1 MKKESKKEKITAEKN
16 VQTNIKEVKP
26 KRKRKFKRY
35 IILYIAIFGFTLY
48 AAITIINQNIEINK
62 KKEELAALEEQL
74 SIVEIENDYLEE
86 IKNYEGEDLDEYIE
100 DIARED
106 LDYIKNG
113 ERVFINVSG
122 D

>member
-1 MKKESKKEKITAEKN
+1 MEKERKSARKRSRK
-16 VQTNIKEVKP
+16 QDIKEVTP
-26 KRKRKFKRY
+26 KKLKFQKRNLL
-35 IILYIAIFGFTLY
+35 LYFAIFAFTLY

-62 KKEELAALEEQL
+62 KKAELAELEEQL
-74 SIVEIENDYLEE
+74 SIIEIENDVLDE

-100 DIARED
+100 NIARED

-113 ERVFINVSG
+113 ERVFINISG